1 MCVLLKRKHA
11 QPWSIVYKNTD
22 YPRTIYSTSS
32 SIPLYLRSSS
42 CTLVSYNQDPK
53 PPETTILLLSQRTQP
68 GLDTPWGSGGR
79 ASMTPAFVKIVL
91 GCNLQAG
98 NIMCLTNCQYY
109 LNTVCLNLLTVF
121 VSKNTDL
128 MVTRIYLFP
137 FLLGTGGPKIAHV
150 IPPPPPEP

>member
-1 MCVLLKRKHA
+1 MPNPDLLYIKTLITPEQYTVLLL
-11 QPWSIVYKNTD
+11 VF
-22 YPRTIYSTSS
+22 
-32 SIPLYLRSSS
+32 LYLRSSS

-150 IPPPPPEP
+150 TPPPPRAINTKHSHSR

>member
-1 MCVLLKRKHA
+1 MRNPDLLYIKTLITPEQYTVLLL
-11 QPWSIVYKNTD
+11 VF
-22 YPRTIYSTSS
+22 
-32 SIPLYLRSSS
+32 LYLRSSS

-79 ASMTPAFVKIVL
+79 ASMAPAFVKIVL

-109 LNTVCLNLLTVF
+109 LNTACLNLLTVF
-121 VSKNTDL
+121 VSKMAL
-128 MVTRIYLFP
+128 ESVTLFEESKSYINKNV
-137 FLLGTGGPKIAHV
+137 FYCARKIPGV
-150 IPPPPPEP
+150 C